1 MIAVAVGCLT
11 GDAILHLIPIIFGL
25 HGHSHGKASGEV
37 ELHKTPSLEP
47 EVVIKRGTM
56 VMGGLYVFYLFET
69 LIGLYQRIRQE
80 KEEAS
85 RNTTHTVMYMMT
97 A

>member
-25 HGHSHGKASGEV
+25 HGHSHGKKSGDTEHHEASI
-37 ELHKTPSLEP
+37 PP

-56 VMGGLYVFYLFET
+56 IMGGLYVFYLLET
-69 LIGLYQRIRQE
+69 LIGLYQRWRQDQE
-80 KEEAS
+80 NARQS
-85 RNTTHTVMYMMT
+85 TTQTVSYST
-97 A
+97 EN